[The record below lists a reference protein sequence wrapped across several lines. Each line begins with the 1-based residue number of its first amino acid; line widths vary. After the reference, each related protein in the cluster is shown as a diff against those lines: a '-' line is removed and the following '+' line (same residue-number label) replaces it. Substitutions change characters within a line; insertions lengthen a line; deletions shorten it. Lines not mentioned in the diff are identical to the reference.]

1 MSDRPIITIESHEI
15 PSKKFSIGL
24 VEPLFGERR
33 LASKRMPSANSNQK
47 VGYTV
52 TQLMLAMCIKQ
63 VNELEVKLDPRDPVA
78 ILRQLPTDDAQF
90 LLATFVSAFTV
101 DDNLAESIK
110 EFSTHLKETNNT
122 PFFTI
127 PQEKLPNGF
136 GTIIFKRPTTDDEI
150 KIQRRYPG
158 EETNPGY
165 TTSEMFFAEC
175 ITSIDGEE
183 VQKPKDL
190 ITLFDDW
197 TLIDQ
202 QYCQSV
208 FNNITYMDT
217 QDYEKAEDLGKNL
230 RDRLKNSKASTSKL
244 SKGTTVTTKS
254 N

>member
-1 MSDRPIITIESHEI
+1 MSERPVITIEAQEI
-15 PSKKFSIGL
+15 PSNKFSIGL
-24 VEPLFGERR
+24 VEPLFEERR
-33 LASKRMPSANSNQK
+33 LASKRMPSANSGQK

-52 TQLMLAMCIKQ
+52 TQLMLAMCIKE
-63 VNELEVKLDPRDPVA
+63 VNGHPVKLDPRDPVA

-110 EFSTHLKETNNT
+110 EFSTHLKETNTT

-127 PQEKLPNGF
+127 PKHKLPNNYGD
-136 GTIIFKRPTTDDEI
+136 IIFRRPTTDDEI
-150 KIQRRYPG
+150 KTQRRYPG

-165 TTSEMFFAEC
+165 STSEMFFAEC

-183 VQKPKDL
+183 IEKPKDL
-190 ITLFDDW
+190 ITIFDDW

-202 QYCQSV
+202 QYAQSV
-208 FNNITYMDT
+208 FNNITYIDT
-217 QDYEKAEDLGKNL
+217 QDYDKAEELGKNL
-230 RDRLKNSKASTSKL
+230 RDRLKSSKTSTSKQN
-244 SKGTTVTTKS
+244 KGTAPMTKS